1 MSIDATI
8 GLFSDDDLVPQAG
21 HPDRFGRRWRL
32 VGAGLS
38 DVWRYGDLLLP
49 AASGRLLLRGPN
61 GTGKTTALEA
71 LWPYLLDLNAQR
83 LAAGKARPTSLSQLM
98 REGAI
103 GRRRY
108 GYVWLTFAGP
118 GSEGDWSF
126 GVRLQFSEGASPPVR
141 VVPFTVPGVPGTDV
155 PLRAAGRAP
164 LMAEEFTAAV
174 EAAGGQVFADEEDY
188 VEHLAR
194 RVWGT
199 SAAELRLLATRLR
212 ELRNPSLLGEVSPRG
227 AADALRASLPGV
239 SDDVIS
245 ATADALVESDAT
257 REAFRRDS
265 DAASVLGEFAD
276 AWTGHV
282 VDVSRAA
289 VADARAAAETATRA
303 RGEVGK
309 AGKALEAARKA
320 AEEARIA
327 HQRLQEELR
336 DLEAEIK
343 ALERSDEYKAA
354 GRLKDLQA
362 TADAQS
368 AQARGSLTRLADAAA
383 AARRRG
389 AALRRAAADL
399 AEDLAEQT
407 AAAAAADPHA
417 SVEPLLTVADRP
429 RAVETAGDTTADP
442 GPALRVTADPA
453 ALEATAASWT
463 ALATTHRT
471 QAADAK
477 LALTDHQQVATADD
491 AARRAREEATATGE
505 RADRERATAD
515 RAGQAARTAAATLV
529 ERLAGWATEHPDLT
543 VPLAGTEDTDDP
555 GDDGARSGW
564 SVEDVTELA
573 GAEPNQVLATADEL
587 HAATQRTA
595 AAAAAAAR
603 RDADFEAAR
612 AEALR
617 AEAGDQRMNAA
628 ELRAGKLLPL
638 PRPEWAGPGDD
649 TVAFA
654 AALDWAVDF
663 TDPTERALLEAA
675 LAASGALG
683 AALTNRGAA
692 SSRWQVS
699 PTGPD
704 VDRSLADLVTVD
716 ADHPLAPTAAAVLAR
731 IALADTAAAAP
742 ETAALAVGRDGTFR
756 AGVLHGRVPGA
767 LDRAALPPAR
777 HLGARQ
783 RLAAAVAEAERL
795 EQEADRL
802 EQDATELDAQVRA
815 LRKQARDVEQRA
827 ARFPERESLRGA
839 EATRVAAE
847 GTARSAAI
855 AAEEADAAA
864 SRAAE
869 EAQRARED
877 WVGRTRA
884 RGLPPDMEQLAV
896 LRERGAETAR
906 ALQAAAA
913 PVAGKLR
920 ARLVAL
926 LRETAEDVSAT
937 AALPGLRATAQSA
950 VDTAARTDQT
960 LRTLREVSGPA
971 AERAVRRYTEATQR
985 ESELRP
991 QLGTADAL
999 ERSTAGEEGVASER
1013 LAAAESRL
1021 EEVQPAAAAARTAL
1035 RSLLGVPGV
1044 EDVVLGGAP
1053 LADDDGLLEQV
1064 DAALAGRSSAARKT
1078 LRERYDVARTRLA
1091 GLWTLDPGDD
1101 DRLDTFVLTHT
1112 DAVYTPPQ
1120 AARHAHSLAD
1130 RAEAALAAA
1139 EETALRDFVIG
1150 RLPSAIGVA
1159 WTRQRDWV
1167 DDVNRKMK
1175 TAAASS
1181 GVGVQVRVTLRDDL
1195 PAASR
1200 TVHEL
1205 SCRVADADRTP
1216 EQKQQVGDALQ
1227 ALIAA
1232 ADGETMTERL
1242 ADAVDVRQWVDVAY
1256 YVTRPG
1262 AEPRR
1267 WGPKTGLSGGER
1279 RLIVLAPMLA
1289 AVAAAYDKFGEA
1301 GLRLAALD
1309 EVPAEVDERGREGLA
1324 RFIAE
1329 LDLDLVCTSYLWD
1342 GAPAAWDGID
1352 AHDLEVA
1359 PDGLV
1364 VAFPM
1369 LVRGLLPL
1377 PGDPDAAP
1385 A

>member
-1 MSIDATI
+1 MSIDARI
-8 GLFSDDDLVPQAG
+8 ALFSNDDLAPQAG

-32 VGAGLS
+32 VGAGLC

-49 AASGRLLLRGPN
+49 AQSGRLLLRGPN

-98 REGAI
+98 REGAT

-118 GSEGDWSF
+118 GSEGEWSF
-126 GVRLQFSEGASPPVR
+126 GVRLQFSEGASPAVR

-155 PLRAAGRAP
+155 PLRGPGRAP

-174 EAAGGQVFADEEDY
+174 EAAGGQVFSDEDAY

-194 RVWGT
+194 RAWGT

-227 AADALRASLPGV
+227 AADALRESLPGV

-245 ATADALVESDAT
+245 ATADALAESDAT

-265 DAASVLGEFAD
+265 DASTVLGEFAD
-276 AWTGHV
+276 AWAGHV
-282 VDVSRAA
+282 VDVTRAA
-289 VADARAAAETATRA
+289 VAEARTAAEAATRA
-303 RGEVGK
+303 HGEVGK
-309 AGKALEAARKA
+309 AGRTLEATRKSAEDARA
-320 AEEARIA
+320 AR
-327 HQRLQEELR
+327 QRLQENLR

-354 GRLKDLQA
+354 GRLQDLQR
-362 TADAQS
+362 TADAQF
-368 AQARGSLTRLADAAA
+368 AQARSDLTRLADAAA
-383 AARRRG
+383 TARRRG
-389 AALRRAAADL
+389 EALRRAAAEL
-399 AEDLAEQT
+399 GEDLDEQV
-407 AAAAAADPHA
+407 AAAAAANPQA
-417 SVEPLLTVADRP
+417 AVERLLTVADRP
-429 RAVETAGDTTADP
+429 RAVEAVGDTIADP
-442 GPALRVTADPA
+442 GPALRVSADPDV
-453 ALEATAASWT
+453 LQATASAWA
-463 ALATTHRT
+463 ALATGHRT

-477 LALTDHQQVATADD
+477 LALADHQEVTTADT
-491 AARRAREEATATGE
+491 AALRAREKASAAGE
-505 RADRERATAD
+505 RADRERAAAD
-515 RAGQAARTAAATLV
+515 RASQAARTAATSLV
-529 ERLAGWATEHPDLT
+529 EDLVGWTTEHPDLALPARADNT
-543 VPLAGTEDTDDP
+543 DGSEDE
-555 GDDGARSGW
+555 GAPSGW
-564 SVEDVTELA
+564 SNEDVTELA
-573 GAEPNQVLATADEL
+573 GAEPNQVLVTADEL
-587 HAATQRTA
+587 HAALQRTA
-595 AAAAAAAR
+595 ATAAAAAR
-603 RDADFEAAR
+603 RDAEAEAAR
-612 AEALR
+612 ARTLR
-617 AEAGDQRMNAA
+617 AEAGEHRANAT
-628 ELRAGKLLPL
+628 ELRGGKLLPL

-649 TVAFA
+649 AVAFA
-654 AALDWAVDF
+654 AALDWTVDF
-663 TDPTERALLEAA
+663 TDPTARALVEDA

-683 AALTNRGAA
+683 AELSTGGAA

-699 PTGPD
+699 PTGPIAG
-704 VDRSLADLVTVD
+704 RSLADIVTVD
-716 ADHPLAPTAAAVLAR
+716 VDHPLAQTAAAVLAR
-731 IALADTAAAAP
+731 IALADTAAAAAD
-742 ETAALAVGRDGTFR
+742 TAPLAVGHDGTFR

-767 LDRAALPPAR
+767 LDVAALPPAR

-783 RLAAAVAEAERL
+783 RLAAALAEAERL
-795 EQEADRL
+795 EREADRL
-802 EQDATELDAQVRA
+802 EQESVKLDGQARV
-815 LRKQARDVEQRA
+815 LREQARDVERRA
-827 ARFPERESLRGA
+827 GRFPQRGPLRDA
-839 EATRVAAE
+839 EAARVAAE
-847 GTARSAAI
+847 RTARIVAS
-855 AAEEADAAA
+855 AAEEAETAA
-864 SRAAE
+864 SLATE

-877 WVGRTRA
+877 WVSRTRG
-884 RGLPPDMEQLAV
+884 RGLPADLEQLTV
-896 LRERGAETAR
+896 LRDRGVEAAR

-920 ARLVAL
+920 ARVVAL
-926 LRETAEDVSAT
+926 LADAAVDADEAAT
-937 AALPGLRATAQSA
+937 LPQLRATAQSA
-950 VDTAARTDQT
+950 VDTAARSEQT
-960 LRTLREVSGPA
+960 LRTLRELSGAA
-971 AERAVRRYTEATQR
+971 AERAVRRHAEATQR
-985 ESELRP
+985 ETELRP
-991 QLGTADAL
+991 QLGTAEATVL
-999 ERSTAGEEGVASER
+999 STAGEERVAEER
-1013 LAAAESRL
+1013 LTASQAHL
-1021 EEVQPAAAAARTAL
+1021 EEVQPAAAAARAAL
-1035 RSLLGVPGV
+1035 RDVLRVPGV
-1044 EDVVLGGAP
+1044 EDVVLAEVP
-1053 LADDDGLLEQV
+1053 LAEDGLLEQI
-1064 DAALAGRSSAARKT
+1064 DAALAGRSTVARKT
-1078 LRERYDVARTRLA
+1078 LRERYDTARTRLA
-1091 GLWTLDPGDD
+1091 GLWTLEPGDD

-1112 DAVYTPPQ
+1112 DVAYTPPQ
-1120 AARHAHSLAD
+1120 AARHAKSLAD

-1175 TAAASS
+1175 AAAASS
-1181 GVGVQVRVTLRDDL
+1181 GVGVQVRVTLREDL
-1195 PAASR
+1195 PPANR
-1200 TVHEL
+1200 TVYEL
-1205 SCRVADADRTP
+1205 SCRVADADRTS
-1216 EQKQQVGDALQ
+1216 EQKQQVGSALQ

-1242 ADAVDVRQWVDVAY
+1242 AAAVDVRQWVDVAY

-1279 RLIVLAPMLA
+1279 RLVVLAPMLA
-1289 AVAAAYDKFGEA
+1289 AVAAAYDRFGET

-1377 PGDPDAAP
+1377 PGDPEP